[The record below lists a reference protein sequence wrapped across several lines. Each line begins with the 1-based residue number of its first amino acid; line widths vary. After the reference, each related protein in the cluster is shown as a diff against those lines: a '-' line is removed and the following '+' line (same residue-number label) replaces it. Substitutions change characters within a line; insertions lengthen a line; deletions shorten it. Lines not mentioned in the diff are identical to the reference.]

1 MMRSNRLVYEKS
13 PYLQQHAGNPVDWYP
28 WCSEAFDRAREQDKP
43 IFLSIGYSTCHWCHV
58 MERESFENSEIAEL
72 LNREYV
78 AIKVDREE
86 RPDIDAV
93 YMSVCQALTGGGG
106 WPLNLL
112 LAPDQRP
119 FWAGVYLPP
128 YSRNGRPGLYEL
140 LRDSARMWRE
150 QRELLLRAG
159 SAVLEHIGR
168 KPEQRP
174 PEPAEKLL
182 CEAVEIFSAG
192 FDARNGGFGRAPKF
206 PAAHNLLFLMR
217 YAGLRHD
224 RRALVMVEHTLCQMA
239 RGGIFD
245 HIGGGFS
252 RYSTDARWLA
262 PHFEKMLYD
271 NALLAYTYVEAYERT
286 GDDFYRRVAVQTL
299 DYVLRELSDPKGGF
313 YCGQDADS
321 DGIEGKYYTFIPA
334 EIEEVLGK
342 EDAAAFCHRYGI
354 VQTGNFDGKS
364 IPNLLD
370 CADWRETGGLNGCR
384 KKLYDYRLARTS
396 LHRDEK
402 VLTAWNALMIAAF
415 SKAAR
420 VLGDGRYLRAA
431 RRAVQFIN
439 SNLTDEKGR
448 LYLRW
453 CDGQAAYAGQLDD
466 YAFLAWALLELYA
479 CTYEAELLQK
489 AVHLAELVE
498 QWFADPAGGYYLIAS
513 DSEQLITRPKELYDG
528 AMPSGNAVMGY
539 VLVKLMSLTGERRWA
554 ERATRQLRFI
564 AGSISTYPAGYSFS
578 LMALLESIEPRGTL
592 VCALGGPPDPEL
604 AVLTAQTGVD
614 VMVKTRANAS
624 LLAQAAPMTAGYAVP
639 DQGAAYYLCKDG
651 ACRPPVYS
659 LDALRA
665 LMEPDMRER

>member
-1 MMRSNRLVYEKS
+1 MEKNQSGNRLMYEKS
-13 PYLQQHAGNPVDWYP
+13 PYLQQHAANPVDWYP
-28 WCSEAFDRAREQDKP
+28 WCPEAFEKAREQDKP

-58 MERESFENSEIAEL
+58 MERESFENGEIAQL

-128 YSRNGRPGLYEL
+128 HSKNGRPGLYEL
-140 LRDSARMWRE
+140 LRDGARMWRQ
-150 QRELLLRAG
+150 QREQLLQTGNAI
-159 SAVLEHIGR
+159 LEQIGH
-168 KPEQRP
+168 KQQAHPA
-174 PEPAEKLL
+174 EPSEKLL
-182 CEAVEIFSAG
+182 GEAVEIFSSG
-192 FDARNGGFGRAPKF
+192 YDARNGGFGRAPKF
-206 PAAHNLLFLMR
+206 PAAHNLLFLLR
-217 YAGLRHD
+217 YACRRDD
-224 RRALVMVEHTLCQMA
+224 RRALAMVEHTLCQMA

-271 NALLAYTYVEAYERT
+271 NALLAYVYVEAYERT
-286 GDDFYRRVAVQTL
+286 GDELYRRVAAEIF
-299 DYVLRELSDPKGGF
+299 DYVLRELTCPGGAF

-321 DGIEGKYYTFIPA
+321 DGVEGKYYTFTPA

-342 EDAAAFCHRYGI
+342 EDAAAFCSRYDI
-354 VQTGNFDGKS
+354 TEKGNFEGKS
-364 IPNLLD
+364 IPNLLS
-370 CADWRETGGLNGCR
+370 CEDWRSGSGPDGCR
-384 KKLYDYRLARTS
+384 KKLYDYRLERTA

-431 RRAVQFIN
+431 RRAVRFIQD
-439 SNLTDEKGR
+439 NLTDETGR

-479 CTYEAELLQK
+479 CTFEVELLQQ
-489 AVHLAELVE
+489 AIRLAEMAE
-498 QWFADPAGGYYLIAS
+498 QWFADPAGGYYLVAS
-513 DSEQLITRPKELYDG
+513 DGERLITRPKELYDG
-528 AMPSGNAVMGY
+528 AMPSGNSAMGY
-539 VLVKLMSLTGERRWA
+539 VLVRLRDLTGDGRWA
-554 ERATRQLRFI
+554 ERAERQLQFI
-564 AGSISTYPAGYSFS
+564 AGSIHTYPAGYSFS
-578 LMALLESIEPRGTL
+578 LLAMLEAAEPRGTL
-592 VCALGGPPDPEL
+592 VCALGEPAPEL
-604 AVLTAQTGVD
+604 FHEICADQVD
-614 VMVKTRANAS
+614 ILVKTRANAAM
-624 LLAQAAPMTAGYAVP
+624 LAHAAPMTAGYAVP
-639 DQGAAYYLCKDG
+639 DSGAVYYLCKDG
-651 ACRPPVYS
+651 ACRPPVRDLAS
-659 LDALRA
+659 LQALLRK
-665 LMEPDMRER
+665 